1 MQDPV
6 LTHFQTMQ
14 GTLFNL
20 IKPQMSIENEGPPP
34 PLILVFIE
42 MEVGFQWLPLKL
54 PEQFFFNREN
64 LY

>member
-1 MQDPV
+1 
-6 LTHFQTMQ
+6 MQ